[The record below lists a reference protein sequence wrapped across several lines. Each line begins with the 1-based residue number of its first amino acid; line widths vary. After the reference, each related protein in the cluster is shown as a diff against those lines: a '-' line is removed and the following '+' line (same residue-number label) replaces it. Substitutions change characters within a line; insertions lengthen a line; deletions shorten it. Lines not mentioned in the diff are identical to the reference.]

1 MNHNKAYFCLEQAMV
16 CLKKNFA
23 NKVFIC
29 DGTLLGHV
37 RNGGFIRG
45 DGDIDLGIKRE
56 DYRPQI
62 VEDMLTGGFKLLKTR
77 GILDDGL
84 EHTFQLDG
92 VRLDIFI
99 FYTENES
106 IWTKAYTKLITAKYK
121 WPHFDLKRTD
131 FNGIETMQPSNP
143 ELYLIAGYGWRWR
156 EVAYRWQ
163 YKYCPPNMTI
173 LGAWPKRQLFEFR
186 KAIWRWRNPDIYL
199 PKSGIP
205 PRIVYTDGV
214 FDLFHANH
222 VAFLQKAASYG
233 DELVVGVVSD
243 ASARSYKRTPVIPEA
258 ERLRIV
264 QSLTCVDRAFLYELQ
279 PINESLGKI
288 IAENNISAV
297 IYSGNATP
305 EFYECAEAAGI
316 MHRIPYRS
324 GVSTSTIIEQLTET
338 QVQEIEAYQHYP

>member
-1 MNHNKAYFCLEQAMV
+1 MNHNKAYFCLEQAMA

-23 NKVFIC
+23 NQVFIC

-62 VEDMLTGGFKLLKTR
+62 VEDMVIAGFKLLKTY

-84 EHTFQLDG
+84 GHTFQLDG
-92 VRLDIFI
+92 VRLDVFV
-99 FYTENES
+99 FYTENEN
-106 IWTKAYTKLITAKYK
+106 IWTKAYTRLITAKCK
-121 WPHFDLKRTD
+121 WPHFDLERTY
-131 FNGIETMQPSNP
+131 FKGIETMQPSNP
-143 ELYLIAGYGWRWR
+143 ELYLIAGYGRRWR
-156 EVAYRWQ
+156 EVAYRWR
-163 YKYCPPNMTI
+163 YKYCAPNMTI
-173 LGAWPKRQLFEFR
+173 LGAGLKRQRFEFH
-186 KAIWRWRNPDIYL
+186 KVIWRWRNPDIYI

-205 PRIVYTDGV
+205 PRIVFTDGV
-214 FDLFHANH
+214 FDLFHVNH
-222 VAFLQKAASYG
+222 VTLLQKAASYG

-243 ASARSYKRTPVIPEA
+243 TSARSYKRTPVIPEA

-264 QSLTCVDRAFLYELQ
+264 QSLACVDRAFIFELQ
-279 PINESLGKI
+279 PINETLEKI
-288 IAENNISAV
+288 ITENNISAV
-297 IYSGNATP
+297 IYAGNALP
-305 EFYECAEAAGI
+305 EFYEYAQATGI

-338 QVQEIEAYQHYP
+338 KV